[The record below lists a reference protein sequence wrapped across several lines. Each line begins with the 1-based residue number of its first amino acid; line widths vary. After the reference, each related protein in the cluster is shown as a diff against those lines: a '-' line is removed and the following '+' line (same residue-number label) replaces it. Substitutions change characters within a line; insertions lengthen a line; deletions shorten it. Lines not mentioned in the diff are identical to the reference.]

1 MESVLE
7 NRELVIK
14 ALLGYEY
21 VDGKV
26 VKKHQPIVN
35 VNAVD
40 D

>member
-1 MESVLE
+1 MESVLANQE
-7 NRELVIK
+7 FVIK

-26 VKKHQPIVN
+26 VKKHQPIVD

-40 D
+40 A